1 MWLRESSS
9 ACNKAPFFPRRLT
22 QITFF
27 EEKKFQGRCYNC
39 SSDCAD
45 LHTYFGRC
53 NSIRVESGVWVIY
66 ERPNYKGFQY
76 ILSPGEYADNQQ
88 WMAFNDNVKSCRTV
102 KNIYGNAWKL
112 RLYERPD
119 FGGQM
124 VECSDD
130 CSSVYDTYKLRE
142 VYSCAV
148 TDGVWIF
155 YDLPNYRGRQ
165 YLLERGEYRQHVD
178 WGASSPGVGSFRR
191 ITEF

>member
-1 MWLRESSS
+1 ML
-9 ACNKAPFFPRRLT
+9 L
-22 QITFF
+22 
-27 EEKKFQGRCYNC
+27 C
-39 SSDCAD
+39 S
-45 LHTYFGRC
+45 
-53 NSIRVESGVWVIY
+53 
-66 ERPNYKGFQY
+66 Q
-76 ILSPGEYADNQQ
+76 
-88 WMAFNDNVKSCRTV
+88 
-102 KNIYGNAWKL
+102 IYGNAWKL

-165 YLLERGEYRQHVD
+165 YLLERGEYRQHAD

>member
-1 MWLRESSS
+1 MGRIIFYEDR
-9 ACNKAPFFPRRLT
+9 N
-22 QITFF
+22 
-27 EEKKFQGRCYNC
+27 FQGRSYET
-39 SSDCAD
+39 SSDCPE
-45 LHTYFGRC
+45 LTSYLSRC
-53 NSIRVESGVWVIY
+53 NSCRVESGLFMVY
-66 ERPNYKGFQY
+66 EKPNFMGHQM
-76 ILSPGEYADNQQ
+76 LVRRGEYPDNQHL
-88 WMAFNDNVKSCRTV
+88 MGMSMSDCIRSSRMIPSVGSP
-102 KNIYGNAWKL
+102 L